1 MIIKSKNGG
10 LRDGCGSIQNNGHMI
25 RGGSSI
31 RGESSIREKV
41 APVKINKSTIK
52 TTKHGMVLIIRPSI
66 KSVEKGNIL

>member
-1 MIIKSKNGG
+1 MIIESKYGG
-10 LRDGCGSIQNNGHMI
+10 FGYSSGSIQNNGHKV
-25 RGGSSI
+25 RGDSSI
-31 RGESSIREKV
+31 RGESSVREKV